1 MKQGRA
7 AGFSSLLGRYYGRLR
22 REVRETGELYHLL
35 ARAARRQPLTPE
47 ERRRMREQLIDV
59 AKVLPALAIFAAP
72 GGMLLLIALGKV
84 LPFSLLPSAFRED
97 PPAPPRRCRSRPR
110 KPTSPRGARWADIFR
125 DECLPG
131 PGDHALFSPW
141 RPTRASRPRHPSRSA
156 RSPPRT

>member
-1 MKQGRA
+1 MMQARA
-7 AGFSSLLGRYYGRLR
+7 ARFSSLLGRYYGRLR

-72 GGMLLLIALGKV
+72 GGMLLLIVLGKV

-97 PPAPPRRCRSRPR
+97 PPAPPPPVPVPAPEADEPVRREV
-110 KPTSPRGARWADIFR
+110 G
-125 DECLPG
+125 
-131 PGDHALFSPW
+131 
-141 RPTRASRPRHPSRSA
+141 
-156 RSPPRT
+156 